1 MSATAPVT
9 PAKLRLDDATRLIE
23 KYGVDM
29 ADSIRNARK
38 SPRPKCDDNYFLDQ
52 TEKWYQA
59 ARMAR

>member
-9 PAKLRLDDATRLIE
+9 TAKLRLDDATRLIE

-38 SPRPKCDDNYFLDQ
+38 SPNPVRVGIFQKN
-52 TEKWYQA
+52 QA
-59 ARMAR
+59 EV